1 MKIDLSGICHGGGIV
16 FIILG
21 LYEQFGWFGALVG
34 VGVGLRD
41 VGILLLF
48 RNILQQVREALT

>member
-1 MKIDLSGICHGGGIV
+1 MKTDLSGICHGSGIA
-16 FIILG
+16 FIVLG

-41 VGILLLF
+41 VGVLLLA